1 VGVRC
6 HLRHRAGE
14 LARLL
19 RRRRARVVVLVCVPT
34 RREEEKVIVIVSGSF
49 SVILNNTFYNLPWVG
64 WEIIKCCLLAITNQ
78 KVNFCTALLEKI
90 VNKSNMRMLTS
101 RYQRDL

>member
-1 VGVRC
+1 
-6 HLRHRAGE
+6 
-14 LARLL
+14 LL

-34 RREEEKVIVIVSGSF
+34 RREEEKVVVIVSGSF
-49 SVILNNTFYNLPWVG
+49 SVILNNTSCPLVPNRSGPDRG
-64 WEIIKCCLLAITNQ
+64 EIIKCCLLAITNQ

-90 VNKSNMRMLTS
+90 VNKSNMRTLTS